1 MVNYIPSYGN
11 ANYLWHATKTVNT
24 CQTHKKVRLQTWNYE
39 SLIRP
44 DCVNVAHGIYAVQ
57 IKTHKRQQSLCRNEC
72 SSGVSSS
79 TKRLLLNVYKVSSE
93 TWNDVIEFRNFI
105 LTRVFFKIFYLHC
118 IFSLITMVLYHQL
131 DLFWGQKS
139 DTYFSWW
146 LQVQTRFVPTSRLKI
161 WDRRGLVLNHT
172 ILGLGECCLD
182 WFKLTFMCL
191 FHLHSMVLR

>member
-1 MVNYIPSYGN
+1 MVNHLPSYGN

-24 CQTHKKVRLQTWNYE
+24 CQTHKMVRLQTWNYE

-105 LTRVFFKIFYLHC
+105 LTRVFFKILCLHC
-118 IFSLITMVLYHQL
+118 IFSLITY
-131 DLFWGQKS
+131 G
-139 DTYFSWW
+139 
-146 LQVQTRFVPTSRLKI
+146 FVSST
-161 WDRRGLVLNHT
+161 WF
-172 ILGLGECCLD
+172 ILGT
-182 WFKLTFMCL
+182 KIR
-191 FHLHSMVLR
+191 HLLLVVTSSTNEIRTNVKAENLRLERTGS